1 MFRFGP
7 APSAPSPQHLS
18 QSENNQNKI
27 NERLNDRDQLTS
39 LKSLACKILTP
50 SNARFNESK
59 LVRNVCF
66 DQKLFFGFLNVN
78 TLRRTTSCF

>member
-27 NERLNDRDQLTS
+27 NLNDRDQLTS

-66 DQKLFFGFLNVN
+66 DQNLFLLAF
-78 TLRRTTSCF
+78 

>member
-7 APSAPSPQHLS
+7 APSAPSPPRLS
-18 QSENNQNKI
+18 QSENDKI
-27 NERLNDRDQLTS
+27 NEHLNDRDQLTS

-59 LVRNVCF
+59 LKFCF
-66 DQKLFFGFLNVN
+66 DQNLFL
-78 TLRRTTSCF
+78 LAI